1 MDAQNHKD
9 RGVRRYP
16 VSAHRECPMGIITF
30 QQHEWKDHNAQ
41 IVDISIV
48 GIGIESSQQ
57 IEPGL
62 VWFKERIGGYKSGV
76 LMWSKPSG
84 SRFRAGIKFVPLS
97 RDEEAYVHEQVKQ
110 SLPCKPVR
118 DPAQIISTLLESV
131 KRELTEIH

>member
-1 MDAQNHKD
+1 MDDQDHKH

-30 QQHEWKDHNAQ
+30 KRLEWMDHDAQ

-76 LMWSKPSG
+76 LMWSKQSG

-110 SLPCKPVR
+110 SHPSKPIH
-118 DPAQIISTLLESV
+118 DPARIISTLLESV
-131 KRELTEIH
+131 KREVVDFH